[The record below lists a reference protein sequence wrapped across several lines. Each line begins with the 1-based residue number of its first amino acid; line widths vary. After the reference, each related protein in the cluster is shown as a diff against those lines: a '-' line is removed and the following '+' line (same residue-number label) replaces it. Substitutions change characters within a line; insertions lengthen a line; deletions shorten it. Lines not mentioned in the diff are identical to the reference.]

1 MDDNT
6 IRIKLIEH
14 GETFVDV
21 ERHGYEAAKANG
33 ELDQFLDVYASDMET
48 ETIIVEENGAEI
60 RL

>member
-21 ERHGYEAAKANG
+21 ERPRVRGSESQRRA
-33 ELDQFLDVYASDMET
+33 
-48 ETIIVEENGAEI
+48 
-60 RL
+60 

>member
-1 MDDNT
+1 MDDT

-14 GETFVDV
+14 GETFVVVD
-21 ERHGYEAAKANG
+21 RHEYEAAKANG

-48 ETIIVEENGAEI
+48 ETVIVEESGAEI